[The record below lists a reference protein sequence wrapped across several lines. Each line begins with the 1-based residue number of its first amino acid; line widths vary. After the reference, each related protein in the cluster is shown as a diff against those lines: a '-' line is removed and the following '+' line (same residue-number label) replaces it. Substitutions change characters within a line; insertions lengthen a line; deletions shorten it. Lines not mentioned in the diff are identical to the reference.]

1 MRGEFSMQIFKKS
14 WLFMVIAVLSLVL
27 AGCMAGSSDNTNN
40 KDEGDK
46 EVNNTTDNEAGD
58 DGDLGERVV
67 VYSPHGTDILSEFQT
82 QFEEEYGI
90 KMEFLDMGSQEILD
104 RVRSEKNNTQAD
116 IWWGAPQVNF
126 NQAKDEGL
134 LAEYKPSYAD
144 SLDSIYHDE
153 DWMWSGTSMTPQVI
167 MYNKKEISDEDA
179 PKEWDELLDPK
190 WADDIIIRYPLAS
203 GGMRTI
209 FSAII
214 FDTFKE
220 DGDPQ
225 AGYDWLAKLDA
236 NTKEYSANPEIMYN
250 QVAKGV
256 GSLSIWNMPDT
267 VQLAEEKDYPF
278 GYNIPTSGTPVITE
292 GIAVLENAPNP
303 KGAEAFYEFV
313 NSPEATKLLAEEFYR
328 IPTRNDVTDLPDWIT
343 ETEINPME
351 IDWEIFEEN
360 SDEWME
366 YWDNNIKGKEKHQ
379 EE

>member
-1 MRGEFSMQIFKKS
+1 MHNFKKS
-14 WLFMVIAVLSLVL
+14 WLFIVIAVLSLVL
-27 AGCMAGSSDNTNN
+27 AGCMAGNSDNEDKNN
-40 KDEGDK
+40 SDK
-46 EVNNTTDNEAGD
+46 NAGD
-58 DGDLGERVV
+58 NGATNEGNNEELEEKVV
-67 VYSPHGTDILSEFQT
+67 IYSPHGTDILTEFQE
-82 QFEEEYGI
+82 QFEAEYGI

-116 IWWGAPQVNF
+116 VWWGAPQVNF
-126 NQAKDEGL
+126 NQAKDEDL

-144 SLDSIYHDE
+144 ALDSIYHDE

-167 MYNKKEISDEDA
+167 MYNKMEISDEEA
-179 PKEWDELLDPK
+179 PKEWDDLLDPK

-214 FDTFKE
+214 YDTFKD
-220 DGDPQ
+220 DGDAQ
-225 AGYDWLAKLDA
+225 AGYDWLADLDK

-292 GIAVLENAPNP
+292 GIAILENAPHP
-303 KGAEAFYEFV
+303 KAAEAFYEFV

-328 IPTRNDVTDLPDWIT
+328 IPTREDITDLPDWIT

-351 IDWEIFEEN
+351 IDWEVFEEN

-366 YWDNNIKGKEKHQ
+366 YWDNNIKGKDKHQ